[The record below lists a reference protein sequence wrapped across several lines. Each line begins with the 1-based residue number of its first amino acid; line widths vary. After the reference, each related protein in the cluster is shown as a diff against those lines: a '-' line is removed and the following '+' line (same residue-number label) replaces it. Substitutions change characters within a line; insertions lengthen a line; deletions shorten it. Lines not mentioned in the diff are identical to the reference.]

1 MPKIISLFSGA
12 GGLDEGFRLALKNY
26 KLIFANEI
34 LSAPAKTFAKNFS
47 AECIDKYIKLHDE
60 NTLLHRRPIIIKDSI
75 ENLKFEELSRIF
87 DHPDIILGGPPCQ
100 DFSVLRGK
108 NGRKGIEVQRGKL
121 YSYFVKSLAHFQPNI
136 FVFENVPG
144 LKSAN
149 EGTAYKTIIND
160 FENLSESYENIKI
173 DVGNHIYTKNLKKYK
188 LIFNDIVNF
197 SYLGVPQIRKR
208 LIIIGVRYDII
219 NSVSYEKIN
228 MLKKSIKEILKGS
241 KKHFNIF
248 PLTPIEVFE
257 GDTLKNL
264 NEKYKRVIKEYEDLF
279 EKNKSRLAQK
289 WKEEVWEKLK
299 FDIKE
304 DYMFFNNVPDY
315 LENKFDLAMEEHAEV
330 LKLLGYYGNPI
341 KNEEKDIKTDA
352 EKVLMRMYLIPPG
365 GNYEFVEDPDLKVK
379 GLMSNIYR
387 RINPLVPSPA
397 VIAYG
402 GGGTWGY
409 HYERSRG
416 KLTNKERA
424 RLQTFPEKFSFEG
437 NFQEIRAQ
445 IGEAVPP
452 LGAYYIA
459 EAVNSIIENFNLQ
472 ESKIIQID
480 NINS

>member
-12 GGLDEGFRLALKNY
+12 GGLDEGFRLAQKNY

-47 AECIDKYIKLHDE
+47 AKYIDNYIKLRAE
-60 NTLLHRRPIIIKDSI
+60 NLPLREPVIIKDSV
-75 ENLKFEELSRIF
+75 ENLKFEELSEVFER
-87 DHPDIILGGPPCQ
+87 PDIILGGPPCQ

-108 NGRKGIEVQRGKL
+108 NGKGIEVQRGKL
-121 YSYFVKSLAHFQPNI
+121 YSYFVKSLAHFQPKI

-144 LKSAN
+144 LISAN
-149 EGTAYKTIIND
+149 GGMAYKTIIND
-160 FENLSESYENIKI
+160 FENLTESYDSIKTEL
-173 DVGNHIYTKNLKKYK
+173 GNHIYKENIKKYK
-188 LIFNDIVNF
+188 LIFNDVVNF

-208 LIIIGVRYDII
+208 LIIIGVREDLL
-219 NSVSYEKIN
+219 NSAGYEKVDK
-228 MLKKSIKEILKGS
+228 LKKSIKKVLKGS
-241 KKHFNIF
+241 EKHFNIF

-257 GDTLKNL
+257 GDVLINL
-264 NEKYKRVIKEYEDLF
+264 NKKYERIMKEYEDLF
-279 EKNKSRLAQK
+279 DKNKSKLAQK
-289 WKEEVWEKLK
+289 WKKEIWDKLT
-299 FDIKE
+299 FDIKK
-304 DYMFFNNVPDY
+304 DYMFFNNVPDSF
-315 LENKFDLAMEEHAEV
+315 EDEFDLAMKEHEEV
-330 LKLLGYYGNPI
+330 LKLLGYYGNPVKI
-341 KNEEKDIKTDA
+341 EKDSKMDTD
-352 EKVLMRMYLIPPG
+352 KVLMRMYLIPPG
-365 GNYEFVEDPDLKVK
+365 GNYEFVEDHGLKVK

-387 RINPLVPSPA
+387 RINPLVPAPA

-437 NFQEIRAQ
+437 NSQEVRAQ

-459 EAVNSIIENFNLQ
+459 KAVNKIIENLDLL
-472 ESKIIQID
+472 ESKIVYFW
-480 NINS
+480 